1 METLTNKVVS
11 YFLHIARILMDFET
25 AAMDAVEAKFTQS
38 RLIGCRISLGTN
50 NNLGGYSSRL
60 D

>member
-38 RLIGCRISLGTN
+38 RLIGCRISLGTI
-50 NNLGGYSSRL
+50 LVATHP